1 MQGCNTLYI
10 FEYFLPLVEVT
21 PSTLRFLQ
29 YYKIILQRPRIIVED
44 YVRFEHGTCAPEVW
58 RAIYQ

>member
-1 MQGCNTLYI
+1 MQGCNTLYF
-10 FEYFLPLVEVT
+10 FEYFLPLVEVP

-44 YVRFEHGTCAPEVW
+44 DVRFEHGTCAPEVW
-58 RAIYQ
+58 RAKYQ